1 MTAPDVADL
10 LAGMDPAHLAQAEAI
25 ADEMA
30 SISGEVARTSRERF
44 DAMFPAVVARLAGEG
59 AVHEALASGGFALE
73 GRTVVVRLHQENDHI
88 EYFCDV
94 GLPEPHALQE
104 TYRTLLEMNLCRAYP
119 GITFG
124 VHPDSGRVVATLAV
138 HDVLVA
144 GEEACIATVQM
155 LVQVVGL
162 LVEARTLALVPE

>member
-1 MTAPDVADL
+1 MTAPDSDEQSSRVS
-10 LAGMDPAHLAQAEAI
+10 PARLAQAQAI

-30 SISGEVARTSRERF
+30 AITQEVSAQSRERF
-44 DAMFPAVVARLAGEG
+44 DAMLPRVIARLAGED
-59 AVHEALASGGFALE
+59 AVDEALASGGFEVE
-73 GRTVVVRLHQENDHI
+73 GRTVVVRLHPENDHI

-94 GLPEPHALQE
+94 GEPEPHALQE
-104 TYRTLLEMNLCRAYP
+104 TYRRLLEMNLCRAYP

-144 GEEACIATVQM
+144 GEDACITTVQM
-155 LVQVVGL
+155 LVQLVGH
-162 LVEARTLALVPE
+162 LVDARTLALVQE